1 MKSSLRI
8 VLAVLAIFSV
18 GFVAF
23 ANPHAPQPTPS
34 ARLGIEVDV
43 KPIEGKAGQFWVS
56 STVTD
61 LENNSVIAE
70 PRLVISADKPAKIEM
85 GVEDKWMLQIV
96 VIADGVSRRGS
107 YDATFTR
114 EGKVVSRQRLAMNLN
129 G

>member
-1 MKSSLRI
+1 MKFSFRV
-8 VLAVLAIFSV
+8 VLAVLAVFSV

-23 ANPHAPQPTPS
+23 ANPHTPQPTPS
-34 ARLGIEVDV
+34 ARLSIEVDV

-70 PRLVISADKPAKIEM
+70 PRLVISADKPAKIET
-85 GVEDKWMLQIV
+85 GVEGKWMLQIV
-96 VIADGVSRRGS
+96 VSADGASRRGS
-107 YDATFTR
+107 YEATFTR
-114 EGKVVSRQRLAMNLN
+114 EGKVVSRQRLAMDLN